1 MSKNTG
7 NTAFRKLN
15 VNSDDEIDED
25 VGDAEVEGP
34 NEGEVT
40 ALLNQ
45 YPFSFPGGSEFFAT
59 PHEVVNESY
68 YDAIKISN
76 SIIWYIA
83 HFYLVTCMRDKEPPP
98 PPPPHESL
106 VFH

>member
-1 MSKNTG
+1 MVFGASFTPKTRGVGDVTQTRGESVYSTFHFIITSKNTG

-25 VGDAEVEGP
+25 VGDGEVQGP

-45 YPFSFPGGSEFFAT
+45 YPFNFL
-59 PHEVVNESY
+59 
-68 YDAIKISN
+68 D
-76 SIIWYIA
+76 
-83 HFYLVTCMRDKEPPP
+83 
-98 PPPPHESL
+98 
-106 VFH
+106 

>member
-25 VGDAEVEGP
+25 VGDGEVQGP

-40 ALLNQ
+40 ALLYQ
-45 YPFSFPGGSEFFAT
+45 YPFNFL
-59 PHEVVNESY
+59 
-68 YDAIKISN
+68 D
-76 SIIWYIA
+76 
-83 HFYLVTCMRDKEPPP
+83 
-98 PPPPHESL
+98 
-106 VFH
+106 

>member
-25 VGDAEVEGP
+25 VGDGEVQGP

-45 YPFSFPGGSEFFAT
+45 YPFSFPGGSDFL
-59 PHEVVNESY
+59 PHLL
-68 YDAIKISN
+68 K
-76 SIIWYIA
+76 
-83 HFYLVTCMRDKEPPP
+83 L
-98 PPPPHESL
+98 
-106 VFH
+106 

>member
-1 MSKNTG
+1 MYKEIYFIIMSKNTG

-25 VGDAEVEGP
+25 VGDGEVQGP

-45 YPFSFPGGSEFFAT
+45 YPFNFL
-59 PHEVVNESY
+59 
-68 YDAIKISN
+68 D
-76 SIIWYIA
+76 
-83 HFYLVTCMRDKEPPP
+83 
-98 PPPPHESL
+98 
-106 VFH
+106 

>member
-25 VGDAEVEGP
+25 VGDREVQGP
-34 NEGEVT
+34 NEGEMT

-45 YPFSFPGGSEFFAT
+45 YPFYFLLFPYGD
-59 PHEVVNESY
+59 H
-68 YDAIKISN
+68 
-76 SIIWYIA
+76 
-83 HFYLVTCMRDKEPPP
+83 
-98 PPPPHESL
+98 
-106 VFH
+106 